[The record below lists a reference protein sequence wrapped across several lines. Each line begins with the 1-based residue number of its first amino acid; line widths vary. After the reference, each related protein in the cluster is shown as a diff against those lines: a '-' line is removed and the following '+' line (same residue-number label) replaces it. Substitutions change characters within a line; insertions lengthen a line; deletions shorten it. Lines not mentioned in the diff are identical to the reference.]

1 MLKIIG
7 QILLIAL
14 ILASFQPCAAQA
26 QTQTRHPRRAPERQ
40 SVPVRKPADN
50 TQAESASQGNISGT
64 VDPGKQLTKEEIDE
78 RVARA
83 LGSGSMTLNF
93 DNTDIR
99 TVTKIMADVTGKT
112 IIVDGSVKGALTIL
126 SSRKLGI
133 QEAWNLYVSAI
144 EAAGYGIVAKNGAY
158 KIVELSK
165 SRKENATYAGTG
177 SVKPREGFV
186 TALVILSNAD
196 ADIMRSTLAP
206 LVPAPGIIGSYAPSN
221 ALVVTDTANNVSRI
235 TKIARQLDEKYKGS
249 SIRIFQPNHIRVKDL
264 ATALTTVYQTTGG
277 NNANNHQQIKI
288 AAYEP
293 TNTLIV
299 LAPLKEFLQIEAVIS
314 QMDDESRISQSSER
328 SFKVYYLK
336 NADAT
341 EVAKSIS
348 MLLEEKK
355 RIIQEVKKEQ
365 QGTEEAKNLDNLVSA
380 KVAADTA
387 TNSLV
392 FYVTEKE
399 YKELLPMIG
408 MLDAPQKQVL
418 ISAIIAETQLN
429 NSLDAGIAWQVV
441 SNPGILATFM
451 GGQDETSLMQS
462 LAGGNFI
469 AGAIGSESV
478 EINSGGSTLKIPKL
492 YAVIKALETKGNFNL
507 LSTPR
512 VVTHDHKKAKLSA
525 TKTYPYA
532 TGTKYDTNNNP
543 IISYEYKDIGLSIE
557 VTPHVG
563 QNNQVRLD
571 LDLKLADL
579 VEWMTQGS
587 GASQTKVPV
596 TSERNVN
603 NIVTLNNGETIV
615 IGGLIDEMT
624 TETIRQVPILSKIPL
639 IGGLFKDKSVS
650 RTSRTLFVFLTPH
663 IIDESKDLKDV
674 TDKYGRALI
683 NEPPANGEGAPK
695 TVQGSPAKGANAGAA
710 PLGTNE

>member
-26 QTQTRHPRRAPERQ
+26 QTRHPRKAPERQ

-64 VDPGKQLTKEEIDE
+64 VDPGKQLTKEEVDE

-83 LGSGSMTLNF
+83 IGSGSMTLNF

-206 LVPAPGIIGSYAPSN
+206 MVPAPGIIGSYAPSN

>member
-14 ILASFQPCAAQA
+14 ILASLQPYATQA
-26 QTQTRHPRRAPERQ
+26 QTQTRHPRKAPERQ

-64 VDPGKQLTKEEIDE
+64 VDPGKQLTKEEVDE

-83 LGSGSMTLNF
+83 IGSGSMTLNF

-206 LVPAPGIIGSYAPSN
+206 MVPAPGIIGSYAPSN